1 MKKYIFFV
9 VLSVIGCK
17 NQDLTFQK
25 INGKL
30 DYDTYKVKFKGLN
43 EIQLSFDDKGNLV
56 SIINKAQLGN
66 QLVTYYESGMVE
78 AKGFLD
84 NKDQAF
90 GRIYYFH
97 EKSGHLISTHQYKND
112 TLDGYQFDYYDQ
124 EGTDS
129 MVQHYIKGCCMGRLV
144 LDKKEEAINVS
155 GSFIAK

>member
-1 MKKYIFFV
+1 MKTYIIF
-9 VLSVIGCK
+9 LSVLLFIGCQK
-17 NQDLTFQK
+17 QDLTFQK

-30 DYDTYKVKFKGLN
+30 DYDTYKVKT
-43 EIQLSFDDKGNLV
+43 
-56 SIINKAQLGN
+56 QLGN
-66 QLVTYYESGMVE
+66 QLVTYYETGMVE

-84 NKDQAF
+84 NNDKAF

-97 EKSGHLISTHQYKND
+97 EKSGHLISVRQFVND

-129 MVQHYIKGCCMGRLV
+129 MHLHYIKGECMGRLV
-144 LDKKEEAINVS
+144 FNKKEEGIGAS